1 MLGNSIAREE
11 KPMAPVVLD
20 KDKTPKLTEEQ
31 EKAILEAYNESL
43 HDNGIDAV
51 AALEEIRN
59 AHGL

>member
-1 MLGNSIAREE
+1 
-11 KPMAPVVLD
+11 MAPVVLD

-43 HDNGIDAV
+43 HDNGVDAL